1 MATGIT
7 GVTKSQMKKS
17 ERYADE
23 ASKLYAILGLS
34 VEGVANYLKIDYRTA
49 REAIQLR
56 TPLRDASARL
66 VGRTRP
72 DRSIK

>member
-1 MATGIT
+1 M
-7 GVTKSQMKKS
+7 KRQKKS
-17 ERYADE
+17 ERHADE

-34 VEGVANYLKIDYRTA
+34 VEEVARFLEIDYRTA

-56 TPLRDASARL
+56 TQLRDPSARL

-72 DRSIK
+72 DRSTK